1 MDAARTWANNQE
13 GLCVWEPERGFV
25 PLSGRMANIMQQ
37 WGTATYDP
45 SVKAMY
51 LKVQKGPIVDTD
63 MVLPG
68 IIVDFGE
75 AGQVV
80 GIEWLFTWM
89 E

>member
-1 MDAARTWANNQE
+1 MQ
-13 GLCVWEPERGFV
+13 RGTGV
-25 PLSGRMANIMQQ
+25 
-37 WGTATYDP
+37 TYDA
-45 SVKAMY
+45 SVQAMY

-80 GIEWLFTWM
+80 GIEWLFRLM
-89 E
+89 EPASKPNETTS

>member
-1 MDAARTWANNQE
+1 M
-13 GLCVWEPERGFV
+13 

>member
-1 MDAARTWANNQE
+1 
-13 GLCVWEPERGFV
+13 
-25 PLSGRMANIMQQ
+25 MQQ